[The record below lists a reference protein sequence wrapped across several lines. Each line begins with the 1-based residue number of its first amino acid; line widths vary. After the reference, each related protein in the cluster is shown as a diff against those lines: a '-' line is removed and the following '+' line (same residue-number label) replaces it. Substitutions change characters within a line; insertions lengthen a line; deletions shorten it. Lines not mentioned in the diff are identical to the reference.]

1 MRPTSSPASMR
12 VIGLDPGLRATGWGV
27 IEVSGSRLRHVA
39 NGALRPDAAA
49 CTAQR
54 LRHLFEGLNEII
66 EKWQPATAAIETT
79 FVNKDPA
86 SALKLGQ
93 ARGVVMLV
101 PAMFGLPVAEYA
113 PNQIKKSLAGVGHA
127 DKAQI
132 RAMVE
137 RLLPGCEIGCADA
150 ADALAAAICH
160 AHFDQT
166 AQVIVR
172 AKQALLPL
180 AGGGR

>member
-1 MRPTSSPASMR
+1 MRPASIR

-27 IEVSGSRLRHVA
+27 IEVSGSRLCHVA
-39 NGALRPDAAA
+39 NGALRPDAALCMA
-49 CTAQR
+49 LR
-54 LRHLFEGLNEII
+54 LRRLFEGLNEVID
-66 EKWQPATAAIETT
+66 KWRPVTAAVETT
-79 FVNKDPA
+79 FVNRDPA

-101 PAMFGLPVAEYA
+101 PALYGLPVAEYA

-137 RLLPGCEIGCADA
+137 RLLPGCEIGGADA

-166 AQVIVR
+166 AQIIAR
-172 AKQALLPL
+172 TKQAPWPL